1 MSNFDEKFG
10 PQPVHITEEIR
21 VLFIQAVVVFLISMS
36 IQPSFLYRPR
46 TSDVSPLLCFM
57 FSVVTVVS
65 TIVVHRSFIKPP

>member
-21 VLFIQAVVVFLISMS
+21 VLLIQAVVVFLISMS

-46 TSDVSPLLCFM
+46 TSEVSPLLCFM